1 MRKRATGPFAPVG
14 PGVYMEVMWLKMMI
28 RASVVVWGASCAVA
42 QDGAWAVPANGGQ
55 AIGTIERAGK
65 PHCRAT
71 LVSDRLVLT
80 AAHCVQDPQGQGPLG
95 SGTVVFEGGLS
106 VAWEEAALVPG
117 FRYESYEAAPLSVLS
132 QDVAVLR
139 LSEAV
144 SIAPI
149 NVYRLDPG
157 PGAHVVLDAGGGRW
171 EVCATRGVKGSPT
184 LFWVGCDRAPGF
196 SGSPVLWVDGDS
208 LHTVGVVL
216 AQSDRG
222 GLFAHRVE
230 PILPQL
236 SWARAP
242 QGKIH
247 P

>member
-1 MRKRATGPFAPVG
+1 
-14 PGVYMEVMWLKMMI
+14 MWLKTMI
-28 RASVVVWGASCAVA
+28 IMASVVGWASCGAA
-42 QDGAWAVPANGGQ
+42 QEGAWAVPGNGGL

-65 PHCRAT
+65 AHCRAT

-80 AAHCVQDPQGQGPLG
+80 AAHCVQDPQGQGPLA
-95 SGTVVFEGGLS
+95 SGTVAFEGGTS
-106 VAWEEAALVPG
+106 VGWEAAALVPG

-144 SIAPI
+144 AIAPI
-149 NVYRLDPG
+149 NINRLAPG
-157 PGAHVVLDAGGGRW
+157 PGANVVLDAGGGRW
-171 EVCATRGVKGSPT
+171 EVCATRGVEGSPT
-184 LFWVGCDRAPGF
+184 LFWVGCDRPPGF

-236 SWARAP
+236 SWAPALQRKTQP
-242 QGKIH
+242 
-247 P
+247 